1 MVEKNTVPHVYTAM
15 AAILKELKVDKDGK
29 LPGNMGSA
37 EYASAS
43 AISEGVKERLANHE
57 CLFLSDEEPIKHEV
71 HVVDGRAFKIFTS
84 IKGTYT
90 ILSSLD
96 GSSVTVGGVGDGLA
110 SSTAVSSNIA
120 STNALK
126 NALLRTFMISENS
139 VEEKSQK
146 EQNVAPVAAAVA
158 TARRQAAP
166 VSKAPQ
172 GVNDLKA
179 RIRDEFIGAK
189 GLDKG
194 MVNDLVKKKQSE
206 GLKDVPLYES
216 VIADLENM

>member
-15 AAILKELKVDKDGK
+15 AAILKELKVEKDGT
-29 LPGNMGSA
+29 LPGNMGGKT
-37 EYASAS
+37 YASAAAVS
-43 AISEGVKERLANHE
+43 NEVKKLFAEHDL
-57 CLFLSDEEPIKHEV
+57 LFLADEEPIKHHIE
-71 HVVDGRAFKIFTS
+71 VVDGRAFKIFTS

-90 ILSSLD
+90 IISSRD
-96 GSSVTVGGVGDGLA
+96 GSSVTIGGVGDGIA
-110 SSTAVSSNIA
+110 SSTAVSSNVA
-120 STNALK
+120 STNCIK
-126 NALLRTFMISENS
+126 NALLRTFLISENS
-139 VEEKSQK
+139 VEEQAQM